1 MSITNHKKFMK
12 GTGRLKG
19 VGFAAVISLLLSPVF
34 AQEIIKTN
42 NTDYLNLGSSWVGGV
57 APGEANVAVWNST
70 VTSANTSEI
79 SDNWDVGGVK
89 VTNPGGAV
97 GIGAVTLNSGLV
109 TANGTNDTFTYTGT
123 DVINGGVVSF
133 TNAAGGSIP
142 TGLFAQQIYFIVNV
156 DTVNKTFQIS
166 DTEAGAAINFTSN
179 GGNLYQNARPT
190 VTLGSSGIN
199 LSSASQ
205 SLALF
210 SAPVILSASQTWTV
224 ASGRTLDSN
233 NNGNFSGLA
242 VMNSG
247 HALKFD
253 GAGTID
259 IGQIHGSGGIL
270 KDGTGRVNLHAGNYT
285 FTGDVV
291 LNAGTLNAGSTLGAL
306 GSGASTLALNGGTLT
321 FLANGARNYA
331 RNTTIGGDVAIYNNN
346 SGGNGAQTY
355 TFGTLAIGTNILT
368 VNRNPA
374 GVTNNVGSIVFGP
387 VSLTGDATFNVGPHG
402 TNSQAFNELILG
414 ATGESGGSHS
424 LTKTGDGTLILNSNN
439 TYTGETVIQA
449 GVLKLSTNG
458 NLSGTSAITM
468 HAGATLDVSSVAG
481 GFSLASGQV
490 LAGEGTV
497 AGALVAD
504 GSVSPGIDGIGKLN
518 AADVTWNDTS
528 AWLFELGA
536 VPASDRLTCT
546 GSFLRGSGTDFV
558 FDLQSTGAEGV
569 YTLVTWSVSTD
580 FDVDDFTTENVPVG
594 LTPSYTLAAN
604 ELILSLSSTE
614 GGTNEIKLNQFVVNA
629 GVPQIQWTA
638 NPGSTSVV
646 EVATTLGP
654 SPAADWTN
662 LSVVVVGETGLASF
676 SETNAPAIRFYRV
689 ADQAP

>member
-1 MSITNHKKFMK
+1 MKTKNHKSCWKRF
-12 GTGRLKG
+12 GRFYLIN
-19 VGFAAVISLLLSPVF
+19 AVVLSASIFTP
-34 AQEIIKTN
+34 AMGQEIVKTN
-42 NTDYLNLGSSWVGGV
+42 NTAYLNLGSSWVGGV

-166 DTEAGAAINFTSN
+166 DTEGGAAINFTSN
-179 GGNLYQNARPT
+179 GGNLYQYARPA

-205 SLALF
+205 SLAFF

-247 HALKFD
+247 HTLTFD

-259 IGQIHGSGGIL
+259 IGQIHGSGGIV
-270 KDGTGRVNLHAGNYT
+270 KGGAGRVNLHAGNYT

-306 GSGASTLALNGGTLT
+306 GSGASTLTLNGGTLT

-346 SGGNGAQTY
+346 SSGNGAQNY
-355 TFGTLAIGTNILT
+355 TFGTLSVGTHTVTVTASGTNEGNIIFGSTTLT
-368 VNRNPA
+368 GNPVFDVGSRTNNQVQLGAISESGVNR
-374 GVTNNVGSIVFGP
+374 
-387 VSLTGDATFNVGPHG
+387 
-402 TNSQAFNELILG
+402 
-414 ATGESGGSHS
+414 S
-424 LTKTGDGTLILNSNN
+424 LTKTGAGTLILNGNN
-439 TYTGETVIQA
+439 TYSGETDIQA
-449 GVLKLSTNG
+449 GKLKLGVGGT
-458 NLSGTSAITM
+458 LAGTSRININS
-468 HAGATLDVSSVAG
+468 GAKLDVSLLSSGLTLANSQILSGSGEVEGDLTAGSGSILSPGNSV
-481 GFSLASGQV
+481 
-490 LAGEGTV
+490 GT
-497 AGALVAD
+497 LTFKNLTLAD
-504 GSVSPGIDGIGKLN
+504 GSIIDWEFLNNTTAGTTYDQLAGNGSLILPESGWVRLNVIGVSGHSVN
-518 AADVTWNDTS
+518 
-528 AWLFELGA
+528 LG
-536 VPASDRLTCT
+536 D
-546 GSFLRGSGTDFV
+546 SFLVYDGVVDNFDPGRLEIVNSSDWSG
-558 FDLQSTGAEGV
+558 AWE
-569 YTLVTWSVSTD
+569 VS
-580 FDVDDFTTENVPVG
+580 NNG
-594 LTPSYTLAAN
+594 G
-604 ELILSLSSTE
+604 LSLTAIVPEPSTA
-614 GGTNEIKLNQFVVNA
+614 L
-629 GVPQIQWTA
+629 
-638 NPGSTSVV
+638 
-646 EVATTLGP
+646 LC
-654 SPAADWTN
+654 
-662 LSVVVVGETGLASF
+662 LVGGLAL
-676 SETNAPAIRFYRV
+676 AIRRRRTL
-689 ADQAP
+689 